1 MGNLKLTIMKFI
13 KSIFVALTILS
24 VISLTSAKRSSR
36 AKAKVHADA
45 VTTGS
50 PKLVEYEASL
60 LIKDADNSNKYQVKL
75 DQDSFNQMNYGIQ
88 FSMETGAITN
98 PAFFLVSANTYLF
111 NFKNAHDISCI
122 NQATFT
128 TTTMNFSVYVN
139 QKTYDIIFTF
149 PNGWAFGSNV
159 NVLSLCNKFSDKWTS
174 TQSTR
179 NTLSNEIM
187 KLYSHIK
194 LLEMTR
200 TRNQNTKQGL
210 QEQNTML
217 TTNIQSMNNTV
228 ITQRA
233 DIDQIGKKS
242 SAESQKLDAIND
254 QIREKEAL
262 LATQQDF
269 VDEARGNMADIRK
282 VSNSEIENEWNS
294 FKVSFQKLIN
304 IHSSEDPLKS
314 TLERYISNVKAN
326 VNSIMSA
333 TRI

>member
-1 MGNLKLTIMKFI
+1 MKFI

-233 DIDQIGKKS
+233 GIETISADIDQIGKKS

>member
-1 MGNLKLTIMKFI
+1 
-13 KSIFVALTILS
+13 
-24 VISLTSAKRSSR
+24 
-36 AKAKVHADA
+36 
-45 VTTGS
+45 
-50 PKLVEYEASL
+50 
-60 LIKDADNSNKYQVKL
+60 
-75 DQDSFNQMNYGIQ
+75 
-88 FSMETGAITN
+88 
-98 PAFFLVSANTYLF
+98 
-111 NFKNAHDISCI
+111 
-122 NQATFT
+122 
-128 TTTMNFSVYVN
+128 MNFSVYVN

-233 DIDQIGKKS
+233 GIETISADIDQIGKKS

-282 VSNSEIENEWNS
+282 VSNSENEWNS

-326 VNSIMSA
+326 VNSIM
-333 TRI
+333 

>member
-75 DQDSFNQMNYGIQ
+75 DQD
-88 FSMETGAITN
+88 
-98 PAFFLVSANTYLF
+98 LF

-233 DIDQIGKKS
+233 GIETISADIDQIGKKS
-242 SAESQKLDAIND
+242 SAESQQLDAIND

>member
-149 PNGWAFGSNV
+149 PN
-159 NVLSLCNKFSDKWTS
+159 KWTS

-228 ITQRA
+228 ITQRAGIETISA

-314 TLERYISNVKAN
+314 TLERYISSVKAN